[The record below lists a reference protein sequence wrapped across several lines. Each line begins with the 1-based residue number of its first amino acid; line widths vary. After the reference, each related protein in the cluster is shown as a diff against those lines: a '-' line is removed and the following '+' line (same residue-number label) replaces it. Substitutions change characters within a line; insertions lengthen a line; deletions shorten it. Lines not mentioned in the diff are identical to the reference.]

1 VCTSQAK
8 AGEVLDVI
16 HAVEFSK
23 TAPRFGLLTKK
34 ASAHGGPGKK

>member
-1 VCTSQAK
+1 VTSQAK

-23 TAPRFGLLTKK
+23 TAPRFGLPTKK